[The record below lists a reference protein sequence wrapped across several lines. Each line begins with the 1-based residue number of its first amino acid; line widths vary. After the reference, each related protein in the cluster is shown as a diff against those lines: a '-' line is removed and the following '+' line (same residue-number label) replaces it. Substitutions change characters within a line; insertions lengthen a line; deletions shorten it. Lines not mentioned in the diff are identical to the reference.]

1 MTKKIYNAKTFLEA
15 DRIITTLHPRH
26 ISPQKKHEISDMNVI
41 TGKWKLP
48 LRFMYP
54 KKMQKMQ

>member
-1 MTKKIYNAKTFLEA
+1 MTKIYNAKTFLEA
-15 DRIITTLHPRH
+15 DQIIATLQSQH
-26 ISPQKKHEISDMNVI
+26 ISAEKREISDMNVI